1 MLYNRL
7 PRCHPPAVLRLGE
20 SIGDTTKGRCEVMKL
35 LDELNACQEAKQWAA
50 GKTLSQAWQECQR
63 ADWMLWLLGRSPI
76 NKKIIATI
84 AVEFAETCVH
94 NAKDYPAFAECITT
108 VKKYLSGQA
117 TQEELA
123 AAESSALAAAEVAE
137 VAGVAAS
144 AAEAAEAWS
153 ARSAAL
159 AAAWSAEVSA
169 AVSAA
174 AAWAAAL
181 AAADSAA
188 EADNCEIIRKHVS
201 ADEICKLFIKD
212 GVE

>member
-1 MLYNRL
+1 
-7 PRCHPPAVLRLGE
+7 
-20 SIGDTTKGRCEVMKL
+20 MKL
-35 LDELNACQEAKQWAA
+35 LNELNACRGAKQWAS
-50 GKTLSQAWQECQR
+50 GKTLSQAWSECHR
-63 ADWMLWLLGRSPI
+63 ADWMLWLLGRSSI

-94 NAKDYPAFAECITT
+94 NAKDYPAVAECITT

-123 AAESSALAAAEVAE
+123 AARSAALAAAEVAE

-159 AAAWSAEVSA
+159 AAAWSAAVSA

-174 AAWAAAL
+174 AAWAATL

-201 ADEICKLFIKD
+201 ADEICKLFRKD

>member
-1 MLYNRL
+1 M
-7 PRCHPPAVLRLGE
+7 
-20 SIGDTTKGRCEVMKL
+20 MKL

-50 GKTLSQAWQECQR
+50 GKTLSQAWVECNR
-63 ADWMLWLLGRSPI
+63 PDWMLWLLGRSSI
-76 NKKIIATI
+76 NKKTIATI

-201 ADEICKLFIKD
+201 ADEICKLFRKD